1 MRLRLVKGP
10 FNDPDYIFELKHD
23 GFRALAYIDERGECR
38 LVSRNLKHLRF
49 KTLEEALATLP
60 VQNAIIDGEII
71 CVDSKGVSHFNELLS
86 RKAEPVLY
94 AFDLLWLNGDDLRK
108 QPLIVRKDRLAALV
122 RSADCKRV
130 MFAQHVEGEGKRL
143 FAEICSRDLDGIV
156 AKRKVGI
163 YKDDGNSWLKVKNW
177 KYSQAEGGHE
187 LLTRRLMR
195 S

>member
-108 QPLIVRKDRLAALV
+108 QPLILRKDWLAALI
-122 RSADCKRV
+122 RLSDCNRI
-130 MFAQHVEGEGKRL
+130 MYAQHVEVKASGCSQR
-143 FAEICSRDLDGIV
+143 FADVIWKVSSRSERWAFTKTMAVHGSKL
-156 AKRKVGI
+156 RTE
-163 YKDDGNSWLKVKNW
+163 N
-177 KYSQAEGGHE
+177 
-187 LLTRRLMR
+187 TRRPRAGM
-195 S
+195 SC